1 MIKKSKISKYGNVMA
16 LKEHV
21 ISGNKISRIEALVLF
36 GVQDLNRE
44 LLRMK
49 KKGFII
55 KSTKVTMTKIL
66 IRLNKF
72 SVCKPPKDLPT
83 NEVIMNEYWVNN

>member
-1 MIKKSKISKYGNVMA
+1 MKKNKITKYGNVMA
-16 LKEHV
+16 LKEHI
-21 ISGNKISRIEALVLF
+21 ISGNKISRIEALILF

-55 KSTKVTMTKIL
+55 KNSKVTMTKII

-72 SVCKPPKDLPT
+72 SICKPPKDLPT

>member
-1 MIKKSKISKYGNVMA
+1 MA
-16 LKEHV
+16 LKEHI

-55 KSTKVTMTKIL
+55 KNSKVTMTKI
-66 IRLNKF
+66 IVRLNKF
-72 SVCKPPKDLPT
+72 SICKPPKDLPT

>member
-1 MIKKSKISKYGNVMA
+1 MKKNKITKYGNVMA
-16 LKEHV
+16 LKEHI

-55 KSTKVTMTKIL
+55 KNSKVTMTKI
-66 IRLNKF
+66 IVRLNKF
-72 SVCKPPKDLPT
+72 SICKPPKDLPT
-83 NEVIMNEYWVNN
+83 NEVIMNEYWINN

>member
-1 MIKKSKISKYGNVMA
+1 MA
-16 LKEHV
+16 LKEH
-21 ISGNKISRIEALVLF
+21 ILLGNKISRIEALVLF

-55 KSTKVTMTKIL
+55 KNSKVTMTKII

-72 SVCKPPKDLPT
+72 SVCKPPKNLPT
-83 NEVIMNEYWVNN
+83 NEIVMNEYWLNN

>member
-1 MIKKSKISKYGNVMA
+1 MKNKISSYGNVMA
-16 LKEHV
+16 LKEH
-21 ISGNKISRIEALVLF
+21 ILSGEKISRIEALVLF

-49 KKGFII
+49 KSGFIL
-55 KSTKVTMTKIL
+55 KNTKTTMTKII

-72 SVCKPPKDLPT
+72 SICKPPKDLPT
-83 NEVIMNEYWVNN
+83 NEIIMNEYWLSK

>member
-1 MIKKSKISKYGNVMA
+1 MKKNKISKYGNVMA
-16 LKEHV
+16 LKEHLV
-21 ISGNKISRIEALVLF
+21 SKNKISRIEALVLF

-55 KSTKVTMTKIL
+55 KNSKVTMTKIM

>member
-1 MIKKSKISKYGNVMA
+1 MKKNKITKYGNVMA

-55 KSTKVTMTKIL
+55 KNSKVTMTKI
-66 IRLNKF
+66 IVRMNKF
-72 SVCKPPKDLPT
+72 SICKPPKDLPT
-83 NEVIMNEYWVNN
+83 NEVIMNEYWINN

>member
-1 MIKKSKISKYGNVMA
+1 MKKNRITKYGNVMA
-16 LKEHV
+16 LKEHI

-55 KSTKVTMTKIL
+55 KNSKVTMTKII

-72 SVCKPPKDLPT
+72 SICKPPKDLPT
-83 NEVIMNEYWVNN
+83 NEVIMNEYWVNS

>member
-1 MIKKSKISKYGNVMA
+1 MA
-16 LKEHV
+16 LKEHLV
-21 ISGNKISRIEALVLF
+21 SKNKISRIEALVLF

-55 KSTKVTMTKIL
+55 KNSKVTMTKIM

-83 NEVIMNEYWVNN
+83 NEIIMNEYWVNN

>member
-1 MIKKSKISKYGNVMA
+1 MKKNKISKYGNVMA
-16 LKEHV
+16 LKEHLV
-21 ISGNKISRIEALVLF
+21 SKNKISRIEALVLF

-55 KSTKVTMTKIL
+55 KNSKVTMTKIM

-83 NEVIMNEYWVNN
+83 NEIIMNEYWVNN

>member
-1 MIKKSKISKYGNVMA
+1 MKLKNKISKYGNVMA

-21 ISGNKISRIEALVLF
+21 LAGEKISRVEALVLF

-49 KKGFII
+49 KSGFLI
-55 KSTKVTMTKIL
+55 KNTKTTMTKIIL
-66 IRLNKF
+66 RLNKF
-72 SVCKPPKDLPT
+72 SICKPPKNLPT
-83 NEVIMNEYWVNN
+83 NEIIMNEYWLSK

>member
-1 MIKKSKISKYGNVMA
+1 MKKNTISKYGNVMA
-16 LKEHV
+16 LKEHLV
-21 ISGNKISRIEALVLF
+21 SKNKISRIEALVLF

-55 KSTKVTMTKIL
+55 KNSKVTMTKIM

-83 NEVIMNEYWVNN
+83 NEIIMNEYWVNN

>member
-1 MIKKSKISKYGNVMA
+1 MTKHLKLNKFGNVMA
-16 LKEHV
+16 LKEH
-21 ISGNKISRIEALVLF
+21 ILLGNKISRIEALVLF

-55 KSTKVTMTKIL
+55 KNSKVTMTKII

-72 SVCKPPKDLPT
+72 SVCKPPKNLPT
-83 NEVIMNEYWVNN
+83 NEIVMNEYWLNN

>member
-1 MIKKSKISKYGNVMA
+1 MA
-16 LKEHV
+16 LKEHI
-21 ISGNKISRIEALVLF
+21 ISGNKISRIEALILF

-55 KSTKVTMTKIL
+55 KNSKVTMTKII

-72 SVCKPPKDLPT
+72 SICKPPKDLPT

>member
-1 MIKKSKISKYGNVMA
+1 MKKNRITKYGNVMA
-16 LKEHV
+16 LKEHI

-55 KSTKVTMTKIL
+55 KNSKVTMTKIM

-83 NEVIMNEYWVNN
+83 NEIIMNEYWVNN

>member
-1 MIKKSKISKYGNVMA
+1 MKKNKITKYGNVMA
-16 LKEHV
+16 LKEHI

-55 KSTKVTMTKIL
+55 KNSKVTMTKI
-66 IRLNKF
+66 IVRLNKF
-72 SVCKPPKDLPT
+72 SICKPPKDLPT

>member
-1 MIKKSKISKYGNVMA
+1 MA
-16 LKEHV
+16 LKEHI

-55 KSTKVTMTKIL
+55 KNSKVTMTKI
-66 IRLNKF
+66 IVRLNKF
-72 SVCKPPKDLPT
+72 SICKPPKNLPT

>member
-1 MIKKSKISKYGNVMA
+1 MKKNRITKYGNVMA
-16 LKEHV
+16 LKEHI

-55 KSTKVTMTKIL
+55 KNSKVTMTKI
-66 IRLNKF
+66 IVRLNKF
-72 SVCKPPKDLPT
+72 SICKPPKDLPT

>member
-1 MIKKSKISKYGNVMA
+1 MKKNKITKYGNVMA
-16 LKEHV
+16 LKEHI
-21 ISGNKISRIEALVLF
+21 ISGNKISRIEAPVLF

-55 KSTKVTMTKIL
+55 KNSKVTMTKI
-66 IRLNKF
+66 IVRLNKF
-72 SVCKPPKDLPT
+72 SICKPPKDLPT
-83 NEVIMNEYWVNN
+83 NEVIMNEYWVNS

>member
-1 MIKKSKISKYGNVMA
+1 MKKNKITKYGNVMA
-16 LKEHV
+16 LKEHI

-55 KSTKVTMTKIL
+55 KNSKITMTKI
-66 IRLNKF
+66 IVRLNKF
-72 SVCKPPKDLPT
+72 SICKPPKDLPT

>member
-1 MIKKSKISKYGNVMA
+1 MKKNRITKYGNVMA
-16 LKEHV
+16 LKEHI

-55 KSTKVTMTKIL
+55 KNSKVTMTKI
-66 IRLNKF
+66 IVRLNKF
-72 SVCKPPKDLPT
+72 SICKPPKDLPT
-83 NEVIMNEYWVNN
+83 NEVIMNEYWVNS

>member
-1 MIKKSKISKYGNVMA
+1 VIKNRITKYGNVMA
-16 LKEHV
+16 LKEHI

-55 KSTKVTMTKIL
+55 KNSKVTMTKI
-66 IRLNKF
+66 IVRLNKF
-72 SVCKPPKDLPT
+72 SICKPPKNLPT

>member
-1 MIKKSKISKYGNVMA
+1 MKKNKITKYGNVMA
-16 LKEHV
+16 LKEHI
-21 ISGNKISRIEALVLF
+21 ISGNKISRIEALILF

-55 KSTKVTMTKIL
+55 KKTG
-66 IRLNKF
+66 F
-72 SVCKPPKDLPT
+72 
-83 NEVIMNEYWVNN
+83 

>member
-1 MIKKSKISKYGNVMA
+1 MA
-16 LKEHV
+16 LKEHI

-55 KSTKVTMTKIL
+55 KNSKVTMTKI
-66 IRLNKF
+66 IVRLNKF
-72 SVCKPPKDLPT
+72 SICKPPKDLPT
-83 NEVIMNEYWVNN
+83 NEVIMNEYWVNS

>member
-1 MIKKSKISKYGNVMA
+1 MKKNKISKYGNVMA
-16 LKEHV
+16 LKEHL
-21 ISGNKISRIEALVLF
+21 ISGNKISRIEALVFF

-55 KSTKVTMTKIL
+55 KNSKVTMTKII

-83 NEVIMNEYWVNN
+83 NEIIMNEYWVNN

>member
-1 MIKKSKISKYGNVMA
+1 MKKKRITKYGNVMA
-16 LKEHV
+16 LKEHI

-55 KSTKVTMTKIL
+55 KNSKVTMTKI
-66 IRLNKF
+66 IVRLNKF
-72 SVCKPPKDLPT
+72 SICKPPKDLPT

>member
-1 MIKKSKISKYGNVMA
+1 MKKNRTTKYGNVMA
-16 LKEHV
+16 LKEHI

-55 KSTKVTMTKIL
+55 KNSKVTMTKI
-66 IRLNKF
+66 IVRLNKF
-72 SVCKPPKDLPT
+72 SICKPPKDLPT

>member
-1 MIKKSKISKYGNVMA
+1 MKKNKITKYGNVMA
-16 LKEHV
+16 LKEHI

-55 KSTKVTMTKIL
+55 KNSKVTMTKI
-66 IRLNKF
+66 IVRMNKF
-72 SVCKPPKDLPT
+72 SICKPPKDLPT

>member
-1 MIKKSKISKYGNVMA
+1 MKNKISRYGNVMA
-16 LKEHV
+16 LKEY
-21 ISGNKISRIEALVLF
+21 ILSGEKISRIEALVLF

-49 KKGFII
+49 KSGFIL
-55 KSTKVTMTKIL
+55 KNTKTTMTKII

-72 SVCKPPKDLPT
+72 SICKPPKDLPT
-83 NEVIMNEYWVNN
+83 NEIIMNEYWLSK

>member
-1 MIKKSKISKYGNVMA
+1 MKKNRITKYGNVMA
-16 LKEHV
+16 LKEHI

-55 KSTKVTMTKIL
+55 KNSKVTMTKI
-66 IRLNKF
+66 IVRLNKF
-72 SVCKPPKDLPT
+72 SICKPPKDLPT
-83 NEVIMNEYWVNN
+83 NEVIMNEYWINN